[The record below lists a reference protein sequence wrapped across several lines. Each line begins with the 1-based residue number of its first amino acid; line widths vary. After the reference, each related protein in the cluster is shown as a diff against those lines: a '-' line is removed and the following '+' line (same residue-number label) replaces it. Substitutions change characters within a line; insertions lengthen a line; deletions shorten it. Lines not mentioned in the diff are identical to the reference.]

1 MEFNFVT
8 TVKAGITQGEVAQLV
23 GVSRNTVSK
32 WMHGTGGVRL
42 AHAET
47 VKLLLD
53 KLNRAIED
61 NQLPLPHGVRRKNR
75 LRTIREIL
83 DGM

>member
-1 MEFNFVT
+1 
-8 TVKAGITQGEVAQLV
+8 
-23 GVSRNTVSK
+23 
-32 WMHGTGGVRL
+32 MHGTGGVRL